1 MPKLC
6 QISALKTESNNM
18 TQTSL
23 PASHQEGLITEAKDQ
38 RLINPKALEK
48 LRLTVIDLFAQGLF
62 QEVGMREIAKR
73 AQVGLATIYK
83 YYGNKEELVFA
94 CIDQDLATL
103 KGLLDA
109 NYHKHK
115 HLESRVQLKTGLDCM
130 VEFYLSHRQIA
141 EIVYLN
147 VPTRLWV
154 SETQPMQIQQVQLI
168 REIIIK
174 GQEKGEIRDDQP
186 TEVMVQLLLG
196 SIFRYLVAY
205 LLKQLPQKE
214 AKDVSQEIFSC
225 LWPMLEK
232 K

>member
-1 MPKLC
+1 
-6 QISALKTESNNM
+6 M
-18 TQTSL
+18 TQTSHL
-23 PASHQEGLITEAKDQ
+23 ASHQEGLITEAKDQ

-103 KGLLDA
+103 KGLLNDSYQA
-109 NYHKHK
+109 HKNHT
-115 HLESRVQLKTGLDCM
+115 SREQLKACLDTM
-130 VEFYLSHRQIA
+130 VGFYLSHRQIA

-168 REIIIK
+168 RQLITK
-174 GQEKGEIRDDQP
+174 GQEKGEIRNDQP

-205 LLKQLPQKE
+205 LLNQLPQKE
-214 AKDVSQEIFSC
+214 PKEVSEEIFSC
-225 LWPMLEK
+225 LWPMLDK
-232 K
+232 S

>member
-1 MPKLC
+1 
-6 QISALKTESNNM
+6 M

-115 HLESRVQLKTGLDCM
+115 HQESRVQLKTGLDCM

-214 AKDVSQEIFSC
+214 AKDVSQEIFTC